1 MSVSNVVIRACLLY
15 EFKLGTNAAEATRK
29 ICRAFGQNTVTERTA
44 QNWYRTFRSGDMTLE
59 DQPRSGR
66 PSSLDEEQLKQA
78 IEEDSSLTCQE
89 SAERFNVSDETIR
102 RHLHQLGKTWRL
114 SKWVPH
120 QLTDANKQ

>member
-29 ICRAFGQNTVTERTA
+29 ICRAFGQNTVTEPMHKTG
-44 QNWYRTFRSGDMTLE
+44 TERSEVVTLE

-89 SAERFNVSDETIR
+89 LAERFNVSDETIR
-102 RHLHQLGKTWRL
+102 RHLHQLGKT
-114 SKWVPH
+114 
-120 QLTDANKQ
+120 